1 MQSEKK
7 PVRVVKAVHG
17 SAAPVEDPAYEAGLS
32 EALKADYSREGLVEL
47 YGRFAQ
53 GDGKL
58 DALMRRAI
66 IRAMSVRCG
75 HGLKIGAGAWFKHA
89 ETFTIGNGVF
99 VGAGAQIQGRF
110 DGSFVI
116 GDNCWIGPQAFL
128 DARDLVFGDHV
139 GWGPGAKILGSAHSA
154 IPVDV
159 PIIKTDLEIRPVRI
173 GDWADIGTN
182 ATILPGVT
190 VGKGAIIGAGA
201 VVIEDVPDF
210 AIVAGVPARVLRIR
224 SNEDVEHGRSI
235 RHA

>member
-1 MQSEKK
+1 MQSGNK

-17 SAAPVEDPAYEAGLS
+17 SAGPVEDPAYEAGLS
-32 EALKADYSREGLVEL
+32 EALKADYSRDGLVEL

-58 DALMRRAI
+58 DTLMRRAI
-66 IRAMSVRCG
+66 IRALSVRCG
-75 HGLKIGAGAWFKHA
+75 HGLKIAAGAWFKHP
-89 ETFTIGNGVF
+89 ETFTIGNGLF

-128 DARDLVFGDHV
+128 DARDLVFGDYV

-154 IPVDV
+154 MPVDV

-201 VVIEDVPDF
+201 VVVEDVPDF

-224 SNEDVEHGRSI
+224 SNDDVEGRSI